1 MTTKSAAVA
10 GVKLAYSYRRF
21 SSGRQRD
28 GSSLARQL
36 EMAQDV
42 CTAND
47 WQLVDLPP
55 DEGVSAFKVNGDGLM
70 AANMHKGN
78 LATFLERVE
87 AGQIQRG
94 SVLIIEKLDRFSR
107 NFYDIV
113 FPVWLNLLQTG
124 IEIYS
129 CVSNTHYTLDTIRK
143 SPMLAG
149 MALMEMANA
158 NEYSSGMSS
167 RINKAFSLR
176 LAECAKGKAMNLG
189 GWQPRWVDFHGSK
202 GQAGRFSLNA
212 HADTVRRIAAEYI
225 GGASMCAIARGLL
238 GDKVP
243 NLRGGKWGQGTVG
256 QVLHSNLLIGDVEIK
271 GMRLEGYYPPVV
283 TKAQFQQVRAKLAE
297 NAARKGG
304 SPKSDYIANLFR
316 NRCRCSKCGGT
327 VTSSSTYYYCRG
339 KAMHTCD
346 AYGTIKIAALEQDF
360 FMLFLQE
367 HPAALLGKQTVKSNG
382 AVAALKG
389 RIHDLDRAIE
399 DVTALVGKLPLKA
412 LEVKLTALA
421 KEREAAG
428 RELEASN
435 LKMMSAMAAPV
446 ALESI
451 KRALASFAKIGADYA
466 GTKQEAD
473 LVKAIEALKRQLGDN
488 DTRKKLL
495 NLLPTLVAHLVIDI
509 EGKRYQ
515 IVNHVGEVS
524 GWRQLA
530 R

>member
-1 MTTKSAAVA
+1 
-10 GVKLAYSYRRF
+10 
-21 SSGRQRD
+21 
-28 GSSLARQL
+28 
-36 EMAQDV
+36 MAQEV
-42 CTAND
+42 CTANG

-55 DEGVSAFKVNGDGLM
+55 DEGVSAYKLNGDERL

-87 AGQIQRG
+87 AGQIKRG
-94 SVLIIEKLDRFSR
+94 SILIIEKLDRFSR
-107 NFYDIV
+107 NFYDVV
-113 FPVWLNLLQTG
+113 FPVWLNLLQSG
-124 IEIYS
+124 VEIYS
-129 CVSNTHYTLDTIRK
+129 CVSNTHYTLEIIRK
-143 SPMLAG
+143 NPMLAG
-149 MALMEMANA
+149 MALIEMANA
-158 NEYSSGMSS
+158 NDYSAGMSN

-189 GWQPRWVDFHGSK
+189 GWQPRWVDFSGSK
-202 GQAGRFSLNA
+202 GQAGKFSLNA
-212 HADTVRRIAAEYI
+212 HAVTIRRVVAEYI
-225 GGASMCAIARGLL
+225 AGASMCAIARGLL
-238 GDKVP
+238 ADKVA

-256 QVLHSNLLIGDVEIK
+256 QILHSELLLGHVTVK
-271 GMRLEGYYPPVV
+271 GMRLERYYPAVI
-283 TKAQFQQVRAKLAE
+283 TDAQYSQVRAKLAE

-316 NRCRCSKCGGT
+316 NRCKCSKCGGT

-339 KAMHTCD
+339 KGMHTCD
-346 AYGTIKIAALEQDF
+346 ACGTIRIATLEQDF

-382 AVAALKG
+382 TVSTLKG
-389 RIHDLDRAIE
+389 RIRDLDKALE
-399 DVTALVGKLPLKA
+399 DAASLIGKLPIKA
-412 LEVKLTALA
+412 VEAKLTALV

-435 LKMMSAMAAPV
+435 LRMMTSAAAPM

-451 KRALASFAKIGADYA
+451 KRTLAAFAKLGADYA
-466 GTKQEAD
+466 GTKQEAV
-473 LVKAIEALKRQLGDN
+473 LVKAIEALKRQLDDN

-495 NLLPTLVAHLVIDI
+495 NLLPTLVSHLVMDI
-509 EGKRYQ
+509 ENKRYR

-524 GWRQLA
+524 GWRQLV